1 MSTECEHLNQVAGYI
16 LVEGRPWPPDTD
28 LSQLKAKR
36 HSHLAY
42 CPDCRLVSFGSSD
55 WTAPTLH
62 QIELIRKYHP
72 ALLD

>member
-1 MSTECEHLNQVAGYI
+1 MSTACEHLNQGMAYL

-28 LSQLKAKR
+28 PSMIKVKR

-42 CPDCRLVSFGSSD
+42 CPDCKLVSIGSSD
-55 WTAPTLH
+55 WTAPTPY

-72 ALLD
+72 ALLA